1 MAAPALSLFSYIKF
15 KTHLIII
22 KSLLQLIASLGC
34 YSRFSR
40 VVTAAILVHRTIAKT
55 VFREFYSTIMQN
67 LSDILPLFSTPTWLS
82 RHESENQE

>member
-22 KSLLQLIASLGC
+22 QSLLQLIASLGC

-40 VVTAAILVHRTIAKT
+40 VVTAAYRTIAKT
-55 VFREFYSTIMQN
+55 VFQEFYSTIMQN